1 MYITNIL
8 IYANSKTY
16 KDPLSRGLIQLIEK
30 RITKLGFGKSEYFRA
45 AFSSLK
51 SIDSFSVVVVVTT
64 KPMMNDVHENHV
76 LKLNDRWYMNWKEL
90 AFRFIKIIQYGHI
103 EIEYMS
109 TLSFI
114 YDNLIKYV
122 ARSTWSKIFWQIT
135 LVKILF

>member
-1 MYITNIL
+1 
-8 IYANSKTY
+8 
-16 KDPLSRGLIQLIEK
+16 
-30 RITKLGFGKSEYFRA
+30 
-45 AFSSLK
+45 
-51 SIDSFSVVVVVTT
+51 
-64 KPMMNDVHENHV
+64 
-76 LKLNDRWYMNWKEL
+76 MNWKEL